1 MAACVLLA
9 FVMAVAI
16 IWMTGEMYG
25 GTTVGGVLGVDPVVA
40 EMVDRG
46 LV

>member
-9 FVMAVAI
+9 LVMVIAI

-25 GTTVGGVLGVDPVVA
+25 GTANGGVLGVDPMVA